1 MRNSISELI
10 KEISSDAFQSH
21 TFEPITGDVVVNDNP
36 GCKHRG
42 SMGVVQSVQELP
54 DDEGKTATYKCV
66 NSGDNWKKGDTL
78 TKTLDQLV
86 PAVSQDFAYHIKND
100 IPISESPLDRKSR
113 AFLALIQ
120 ECRTLMYR
128 GAYKPSLDDAGYIF
142 CMSSS
147 RYNNDSKRMTE
158 NILMKITRKQLRSVI
173 REALST
179 EVPELEGGKKSS
191 FQVAKE
197 KEQALKKKAKFPDLK
212 HPTIAQFADKT
223 YGPQEGDS
231 RSWYV
236 ASQSYRYNAGGSS
249 DQNITVYLLPDGK
262 YSARVFGN
270 YSNTLSK
277 DLKGRHDDAESAIEA
292 ALDSSPSN
300 SGPSAR
306 ELLIPVGEK
315 VKRGGYYKQ
324 D

>member
-21 TFEPITGDVVVNDNP
+21 TFEPIAGDIVVNDNP

-120 ECRTLMYR
+120 ECKTLMYR
-128 GAYKPSLDDAGYIF
+128 GAYNPTLDESCYIF

-147 RYNNDSKRMTE
+147 RYNNDRKQIAE
-158 NILMKITRKQLRSVI
+158 HAPMKITRKQLRRVI
-173 REALST
+173 REAM
-179 EVPELEGGKKSS
+179 EQQPP
-191 FQVAKE
+191 VAE
-197 KEQALKKKAKFPDLK
+197 FPDLK
-212 HPTIAQFADKT
+212 HPIISQFADKT

-231 RSWYV
+231 RSWYA

-249 DQNITVYLLPDGK
+249 DQSITVYLLPDGQ
-262 YSARVFGN
+262 YTARVFGN
-270 YSNTLSK
+270 YSNTLSQ
-277 DLKGRHDDAESAIEA
+277 DLKGRHKDAESAIEA

>member
-36 GCKHRG
+36 GCKHKG
-42 SMGVVQSVQELP
+42 SMGVIQSVQPLP
-54 DDEGKTATYKCV
+54 DDKGKTATYKCI
-66 NSGDNWKKGDTL
+66 NSGENWEEGDLL

-86 PAVSQDFAYHIKND
+86 PAVSPDFAHHIKND
-100 IPISESPLDRKSR
+100 IPISKSPLDRKPQ
-113 AFLALIQ
+113 AFLELVQ
-120 ECRTLMYR
+120 ECRTLIFR
-128 GAYKPSLDDAGYIF
+128 GAYKPALDESCYIF

-147 RYNNDSKRMTE
+147 RYNNDRKQIAEHVS
-158 NILMKITRKQLRSVI
+158 MKITRKQLRRVI
-173 REALST
+173 HEAM
-179 EVPELEGGKKSS
+179 
-191 FQVAKE
+191 
-197 KEQALKKKAKFPDLK
+197 EQQPPAAEFPDLK
-212 HPTIAQFADKT
+212 HPTISQFADKT
-223 YGPQEGDS
+223 YGPQEGS
-231 RSWYV
+231 GWFS

-249 DQNITVYLLPDGK
+249 DQSITVYLLPDGK
-262 YSARVFGN
+262 YTARVFGN
-270 YSNTLSK
+270 YSNTLSQ

-292 ALDSSPSN
+292 ALDSSPGN